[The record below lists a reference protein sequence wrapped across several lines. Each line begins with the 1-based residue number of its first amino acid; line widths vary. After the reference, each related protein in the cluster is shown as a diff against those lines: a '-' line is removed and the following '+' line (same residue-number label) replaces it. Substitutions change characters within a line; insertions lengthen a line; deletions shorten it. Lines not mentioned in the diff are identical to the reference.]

1 MEEDLQLCT
10 NCEKKVPSTYFHLHE
25 AHCLKFRTICPECKE
40 VILKKELKDHQEN
53 GHKQV
58 QCKLCQQTMKKYL
71 LEAHEAGCPER
82 PIRCEFCD
90 LAVPLSHLEEH
101 ESSCSGQTKTR
112 ITCKQPVQ
120 QAQQA
125 NPENII
131 RSRPEKSRA
140 RALEKSEISAP
151 RKKVSCPECWK
162 DISEAKFPQHQEEC
176 RRFTGLTRSFGACLL
191 KRLDQATPARRDPA
205 QASMGQRVVRPKKK
219 QENHVLKMFQN
230 SQVTRSQPLR
240 GQKEEEYDVL
250 EGCSHCH
257 ILLPLPV
264 LRQHKEKCQR
274 LTMEP
279 WKILKQRIPDGAG
292 KSQTGRAE

>member
-162 DISEAKFPQHQEEC
+162 DISEAKFPQHQ
-176 RRFTGLTRSFGACLL
+176 
-191 KRLDQATPARRDPA
+191 
-205 QASMGQRVVRPKKK
+205 
-219 QENHVLKMFQN
+219 
-230 SQVTRSQPLR
+230 VTRSQPLR

-292 KSQTGRAE
+292 KSQTGRAEVL